1 MICKSCNR
9 EIEGSDLYL
18 SKQVGMEGH
27 YHWKCFVALCRK
39 ANKIGTQS
47 LEGTVISSGVYE
59 STTPS
64 GVEKE
69 PIEND

>member
-9 EIEGSDLYL
+9 EIEGSELYL
-18 SKQVGMEGH
+18 SKQAGMEGH

-47 LEGTVISSGVYE
+47 LEGTVISSGIYE
-59 STTPS
+59 STTIG
-64 GVEKE
+64 GVGSELVE
-69 PIEND
+69 DD